1 MTERRPRRSGFR
13 KVSASKTRPSDPEA
27 LFKDLRKTPG
37 VQYLWSHQADI
48 LRKYDEDY
56 SDKRDV
62 ALELPTGTGK
72 TLIGLLI
79 AEYRRRKFDERAL
92 YLCPTRQL
100 ASQVGDHA
108 RAYGIEARVLLPRG
122 YEGLND
128 FHLGNAVGVSTY
140 SAIFNTNPRIEEP
153 KTIVLD
159 DAHAAEDY
167 IASLWSVSISRR
179 AMGDLYRRCLRLLES
194 KMEEAFVESMLDDDA
209 SPDLRARV
217 DMLPHPR
224 FSELA
229 GEIRGLL
236 DEGLDERDDQRYP
249 WSMIRG
255 HLHACSLFVSWQEL
269 LLRPLVP
276 PTLTHPP
283 FEGANQRVYMSATL
297 GEGGELERITGVPR
311 IERIPAPKGWD
322 KQGSGRRLFLF
333 PNLSMGEGDVEEA
346 TVLAAKESGRV
357 LALTPTAAAASAVR
371 ERFSSRG
378 MTVLS
383 SGDVGESLDPF
394 TSRTNVALVLAN
406 RYDGI
411 DLPDEACRLLVME
424 GLPAG
429 TNLQE
434 RFLLTRLGADSL
446 LRDRLRTRFTQGA
459 GRCCRNDSDFAVV
472 LAVGQRLLDFC
483 AKRENRSGMH
493 PELQAEL
500 EYGIENSYDLDPEGL
515 LELLRL
521 FHEQGEEADVADQD
535 IRELREQA
543 QKVSDPVA
551 EALMEAAPKEVSFVY
566 DLWRKDYLG
575 ALEKA
580 RGVSDA
586 LTGGR
591 ETAAYRAWWHYLAG
605 SAAWMAGQERNDQDL
620 LAKAREFFGRAARA
634 SKSVSWFAELS
645 REVDP
650 SVRPSPSDIRAARA
664 CESVFRTLSGLGFH
678 SRRFDRKMME
688 LAELIGRDDH
698 SSFERGLEIMGRLL
712 GFDSSRP
719 SDEEGAPDGVW
730 LLGDSLAIAFEAKS
744 DEDPGGAISINAV
757 RQTSTHS
764 NWVRNNRHVSTNAEV
779 VTVLV
784 SPRTRIKENAAQNA
798 GNIYYVHIDEL
809 RELAERLEAT
819 LRRIRSRTSE
829 TEREAAMEIIHE
841 EMDRADMLA
850 TTLLTFLKSKQLQTL
865 PLSG

>member
-13 KVSASKTRPSDPEA
+13 RVRASATRPPDPET
-27 LFKDLRKTPG
+27 LFKDLRKSPG
-37 VQYLWSHQADI
+37 IQYLWSHQADI

-56 SDKRDV
+56 PNKRDV

-100 ASQVGDHA
+100 AWQVGDHA
-108 RAYGIEARVLLPRG
+108 RAYGIEARVLLPRE
-122 YEGLND
+122 YEGIND

-153 KTIVLD
+153 KTVVLD

-167 IASLWSVSISRR
+167 IASLWSVRISRQK
-179 AMGDLYRRCLRLLES
+179 MGTLYRRCLRLLEPEL
-194 KMEEAFVESMLDDDA
+194 EEAFVEGMLDDGA
-209 SPDLRARV
+209 SPDVRARV

-224 FSELA
+224 FSERA

-236 DEGLDERDDQRYP
+236 DQVLDEGADERYP

-255 HLHACSLFVSWQEL
+255 HLHACCLFVSWQEL

-283 FEGANQRVYMSATL
+283 FESANQRVYMSATL

-333 PNLSMGEGDVEEA
+333 PNLSMGDGDVEEA
-346 TVLAAKESGRV
+346 TALAAKESGRA
-357 LALTPTAAAASAVR
+357 LALTPTAAAASIVR

-383 SGDVGESLDPF
+383 SGDVGESLEPF

-411 DLPDEACRLLVME
+411 DLPDEACRLLIME
-424 GLPAG
+424 GLPAA

-472 LAVGQRLLDFC
+472 LAVGQRLFDFC

-500 EYGIENSYDLDPEGL
+500 EYGIENSYDLDHEGL
-515 LELLRL
+515 LELVRL
-521 FHEQGEEADVADQD
+521 FHEQGEEADAADQD
-535 IRELREQA
+535 IRDLREEA
-543 QKVSDPVA
+543 RKVSDPVA
-551 EALMEAAPKEVSFVY
+551 GALMEAASKEVSFVY
-566 DLWRKDYLG
+566 DLWRKDYAG

-580 RGVSDA
+580 NGVSDA
-586 LTGGR
+586 LSGGR
-591 ETAAYRAWWHYLAG
+591 ETAGYRAWWHYLAG
-605 SAAWMAGQERNDQDL
+605 SAAWMAGQERDDQEL
-620 LAKAREFFGRAARA
+620 LAKARDLFGRAARA
-634 SKSVSWFAELS
+634 SKSISWFAELS

-650 SVRPSPSDIRAARA
+650 GARPSSSDVRAARA
-664 CESVFRTLSGLGFH
+664 CESVFVALSKLGFH
-678 SRRFDRKMME
+678 GKRFDREM
-688 LAELIGRDDH
+688 AELTDLIGKDDS
-698 SSFERGLEIMGRLL
+698 SSFERGLEILGRLL

-719 SDEEGAPDGVW
+719 SAEDGAPDGVW
-730 LLGDSLAIAFEAKS
+730 LLDERLAIAFEAKS
-744 DEDPGGAISINAV
+744 DEGPNGPIAINAV
-757 RQTSTHS
+757 RQSSTHS
-764 NWVRNNRHVSTNAEV
+764 SWVRNNRHISADAEI

-784 SPRTRIKENAAQNA
+784 TPRTSVKENAAQNA
-798 GNIYYVHIDEL
+798 GDIYYVNIDEL

-819 LRRIRSRTSE
+819 LRRIRSRVSGS
-829 TEREAAMEIIHE
+829 EREAAVEVIRE
-841 EMDRADMLA
+841 EFDGAAMLPTA
-850 TTLLTFLKSKQLQTL
+850 LLGLLKGKPLQSL
-865 PLSG
+865 LLSG